1 MGKRTIALTAAI
13 AAMLS
18 ATSAYAQD
26 SESGAS
32 GSFSLSTESG
42 ASSEGSSTSG
52 SWLSHYTPESGLI
65 ELGLFGGVF
74 LPARDHNLRG
84 PGEPFIRFKRV
95 APEIGLRAAYFPLS
109 FLGVEGEGAVMP
121 TKDEN
126 GGSATLWAL
135 RAHAIGQLP
144 GYRITPFALVGM
156 GRLGAKTDNMG
167 SDGDPSFHFG
177 IGVKAAITKMLS
189 VRIDGRDNVTSA
201 NPDIRDGK
209 SDDAHHPEVLL
220 GLSLTL
226 GRSAEKAPPAGPKD
240 TDGDGFMDP
249 DDKCPTEPGI
259 EPDGCPLRDRDNDG
273 ILDEVDKCPDEPETK
288 NGYEDADG
296 CPDEIPEKVKKFT
309 GVIEGIFFEFGKD
322 KIRKKSEP
330 KLSTAVEVLKEFP
343 DIRVE
348 ISGHTDDVG
357 TREANLDLSQRRAD
371 AVKTWMVEH
380 GIDAS
385 RITTRGAGPD
395 EPLESNEKEAG
406 RAKNRRIEFKIVTD

>member
-144 GYRITPFALVGM
+144 DGTYRF
-156 GRLGAKTDNMG
+156 
-167 SDGDPSFHFG
+167 SD
-177 IGVKAAITKMLS
+177 VM
-189 VRIDGRDNVTSA
+189 
-201 NPDIRDGK
+201 
-209 SDDAHHPEVLL
+209 DD
-220 GLSLTL
+220 
-226 GRSAEKAPPAGPKD
+226 
-240 TDGDGFMDP
+240 
-249 DDKCPTEPGI
+249 
-259 EPDGCPLRDRDNDG
+259 DGCGNRD
-273 ILDEVDKCPDEPETK
+273 LP
-288 NGYEDADG
+288 
-296 CPDEIPEKVKKFT
+296 
-309 GVIEGIFFEFGKD
+309 IE
-322 KIRKKSEP
+322 
-330 KLSTAVEVLKEFP
+330 VEVTIAGDRLHVSFE
-343 DIRVE
+343 
-348 ISGHTDDVG
+348 G
-357 TREANLDLSQRRAD
+357 TASQTAGNINCTPSATLSA
-371 AVKTWMVEH
+371 
-380 GIDAS
+380 
-385 RITTRGAGPD
+385 RGAARRSRHP
-395 EPLESNEKEAG
+395 G
-406 RAKNRRIEFKIVTD
+406 RVDDRRVGGRMMCSAVMRALASQNGRPE